1 MKLLLVL
8 LFMSITR
15 FKGLEMIIYVER
27 KGFV

>member
-15 FKGLEMIIYVER
+15 FKGLEMIIYAER